1 MRLLTVAP
9 NPAIDRLY
17 ELDRLNRG
25 AINRP
30 RTETLVAGGKG
41 LNVARAAVALG
52 AEVSAVALFA
62 GYAGRWMADTLAAEG
77 IPGRWAWADGETRT
91 CLAIHDAT
99 DDSLTE
105 LNEAGPLLT
114 AESWAGLVAALR
126 AELEIGDV
134 GLATISGSLPPG
146 APADGL
152 TRLATCASEAGVPV
166 ALDSG
171 GAPLRH
177 ALDVRPWLVKLN
189 VAEAAATLGRPTL
202 EGGVSDEEVAA
213 TTRGIAAISHGA
225 VVITRGLDGA
235 IALGP
240 DGSVFRVGPP
250 TTHGS
255 YPVGSGDA
263 FLAGLAQA
271 TIEGRPFV
279 EALRLGSAAAGAN
292 ALLRGAGRLDPA
304 DVVRLSAEIL
314 IEPMSA

>member
-1 MRLLTVAP
+1 MTVAP

-17 ELDRLNRG
+17 ELDRLDRG

-41 LNVARAAVALG
+41 LNVARAAMALG

-62 GYAGRWMADTLAAEG
+62 GYAGRWMADSLAAEG

-91 CLAIHDAT
+91 CLAIHDAA
-99 DDSLTE
+99 DGSLTE
-105 LNEAGPLLT
+105 LNEAGPQLT
-114 AESWAGLVAALR
+114 AESWAGLVAAVR
-126 AELEIGDV
+126 AELATGDV
-134 GLATISGSLPPG
+134 GVATISGSLPPG
-146 APADGL
+146 SPADGL
-152 TRLATCASEAGVPV
+152 TQLASCASEAGVPV
-166 ALDSG
+166 ALDAG

-177 ALDVRPWLVKLN
+177 ALEVRPWLVKLN
-189 VAEAAATLGRPTL
+189 VAEAEATLGRPTAD
-202 EGGVSDEEVAA
+202 GRISDAEVAA
-213 TTRGIAAISHGA
+213 TTREIAAVTHGA

-240 DGSVFRVGPP
+240 DGSVFRVGAP
-250 TTHGS
+250 TTRGS
-255 YPVGSGDA
+255 YPVGSGDS

-271 TIEGRPFV
+271 TIEGRSFV

-292 ALLRGAGRLDPA
+292 ALVRGAGRLDPA